1 MRQQMALGEFV
12 FGLAADFPYE
22 RLERKTTGGW
32 VDLDIIYSKPL
43 SHQTGQGLEELRL
56 SGKAQYDAG
65 MQAVERL
72 RDMANQRKPY
82 TLVDGVGRVWG
93 RWRID
98 AVNEQQ
104 TRVLDDGTATWLEW
118 TLELREFV
126 NATG

>member
-32 VDLDIIYSKPL
+32 VSLDIISSKPL
-43 SHQTGQGLEELRL
+43 SHQTGQGLETLRL
-56 SGKAQYDAG
+56 SGKAQLAAG
-65 MQAVERL
+65 MQSVDRL
-72 RDMANQRKPY
+72 RAMADDRTPY
-82 TLVDGVGRVWG
+82 ILVDGVGRVWG

-104 TRVLDDGTATWLEW
+104 TRVIDDGTATMLEW
-118 TLELREFV
+118 SLELQEFV